1 LRPKKEKGKKKDKLA
16 CNASLE
22 RSTKLYPFAPQK
34 GKRKKKDKLACN
46 ASLERSTK
54 NSKKNVANSIKNQIL
69 RWKVMKRDPGGER
82 FQPCRPSRRSRSS
95 EAMPEGVL
103 DDRCRR
109 IEEEFG
115 RVVGFPS
122 GGSESEPG

>member
-1 LRPKKEKGKKKDKLA
+1 LISVSVCAPKRKKGKKEKRQTRLH
-16 CNASLE
+16 
-22 RSTKLYPFAPQK
+22 
-34 GKRKKKDKLACN
+34 

-54 NSKKNVANSIKNQIL
+54 NSKKKVANSIKKNQIL

-115 RVVGFPS
+115 RVVGLPS